1 MIYLTHELDRR
12 LRENGSRI
20 TVNAFNPGFMA
31 STNFSKGGGK
41 ARELMVKAT
50 MPDRFGTLADSSDA
64 LAAILTQEE
73 YGKASGEYFDRSTN
87 TAKSSELSYSKEN
100 AEELWDKS
108 MEYVG
113 LK

>member
-41 ARELMVKAT
+41 ARELMVKTT
-50 MPDRFGTLADSSDA
+50 MPERYGKLESSSGA
-64 LAAILTQEE
+64 LAELITNDAYRRI
-73 YGKASGEYFDRSTN
+73 SGQYFDRSTN
-87 TAKSSELSYSKEN
+87 TAKSSALSYSWEN
-100 AEELWDKS
+100 AQELWKAS
-108 MEYVG
+108 MKYCD
-113 LK
+113 LA